1 MDKDTESIRRFTQNF
16 IKKYSRE
23 ELRQLLKRL
32 SQGDS
37 GQAIAEDFNVTRDC
51 VGQWMHT
58 FGTISHKYTPFPEL
72 SKLLNIRKGRR
83 EVVRQNF
90 VRIYGQ
96 ERFEQLLKRLSQG
109 DSGQA
114 IADDFNVSRERIR
127 QWMHTF
133 GVVTR
138 TYEIFP
144 VVLEELN
151 KRGRGGR
158 DPTFVV

>member
-23 ELRQLLKRL
+23 ELR
-32 SQGDS
+32 
-37 GQAIAEDFNVTRDC
+37 
-51 VGQWMHT
+51 
-58 FGTISHKYTPFPEL
+58 
-72 SKLLNIRKGRR
+72 
-83 EVVRQNF
+83 
-90 VRIYGQ
+90 
-96 ERFEQLLKRLSQG
+96 QLLKRLSQG